1 MSHFPLSTTTAT
13 FIDISMSSHYR
24 LQYWL
29 CQGKGKLCIST
40 FRCFKSCEVPNK
52 FALKFYIMYLFCF
65 ACLVLNIQ
73 RGNVTENVSQ
83 MILKFLTFSVVGCH
97 FIFQTHKKVFSQMF
111 YDQIIVLRNVIKR
124 ELYFTQT
131 GKWINKT

>member
-29 CQGKGKLCIST
+29 CQGKGKLCVPT
-40 FRCFKSCEVPNK
+40 FRCFESYEVPNK

-65 ACLVLNIQ
+65 ACLVPNIQ
-73 RGNVTENVSQ
+73 HCDVTENVWQ
-83 MILKFLTFSVVGCH
+83 RILKCLTFSAVGCH
-97 FIFQTHKKVFSQMF
+97 FMFQTHKKVFSQNDPWPNNSTSECYKTGTLF
-111 YDQIIVLRNVIKR
+111 YSNR
-124 ELYFTQT
+124 
-131 GKWINKT
+131 